1 MILENK
7 SAKRV
12 TKKNLIGSTKNFL
25 NSAQNTYTVPLN
37 TFYLVGFNPTVTDY
51 VTVKGDYELELNAT
65 ANNRDIRM
73 IVSAKPN
80 TFYKPSCDTNA
91 DVHLFYL
98 DANRTVITQSYNT
111 ISGGLTGKTPSN
123 CMYIAFALT
132 NRGLGTGTYYFRN
145 WQLEEVTVSNASATP
160 FEQYLEVNK
169 TFTGTPKKNL
179 IPDWNSSRWFEDSTV
194 AGGKVTVDTD
204 NPYKMTLKLDQ
215 PAQARLVHIPVELG
229 KAYTFSFGNITG
241 LYRLYKRKQTA
252 HGGTV
257 LVQDSTPKPFTF
269 VVDAEYGGWV
279 TLRVTQGVTGT
290 FSFENLQ
297 LEEGWYPTSFDP
309 YMELNNSASLTPK
322 RNMLNPQAWV
332 SGRIFDTAFKSQN
345 GYRLNGDNLIIM
357 SDINGMVSQVVD
369 VEPNTIYT
377 VFHDSDNDGSRGIY
391 VYSTSGVDLTPSVK
405 ISPNVFNSG
414 SNTKVIIGMY
424 KSTSANN
431 LPEIEIVKPMMV
443 KASVKVPFEPFK
455 FVNKADTLVP
465 KTNICPPLKYWSRT
479 DGNAVILSDYEGEIN
494 PVSNYTGFKYSSS
507 LGLKRDTLYTLSIDE
522 ITPGATCFLAYLDSG
537 GTNRY
542 TTVNSDSLVRTFSIP
557 SSAQYYWMEM
567 HFQTN
572 RGKARFKNFM
582 LQEGTIQRPFEPL
595 EMVKEEKEILRK
607 AVYRNYSFN
616 YKRESVEVLDGLQ
629 YSINNPRIKNNG
641 LLIEE
646 GITNTV
652 SNSDQVSR
660 LRVVNNAYGQV
671 TYNHSLPKK
680 LVAQS
685 GSDTYSLQ
693 FEAKT
698 LGPASIPFRS
708 IVVGAQPPKDSWS
721 WRIYS
726 SDFSSNEI
734 EDLGN
739 GWSRYKKIFVIN
751 GSKGEYLQ
759 SFVKF
764 ICEVYDTDIDT
775 LIRNVQ
781 IEERISPSSYT
792 TGYRKNE
799 IVTIP
804 NTTGFID
811 STKGSIYSKFSYL
824 DLKYTMAISAFLFD
838 TTSSTRW
845 FCNYDSILGKFQV
858 VVNGLSLIQF
868 SKETLIEQ
876 DNELLIEWNGSN
888 MSVTLNG
895 VVQSASAGSSSAR
908 PDLGM
913 LTLGCRFTRDIG
925 WLNGIIKEFVIKDRN
940 GNPTYKI

>member
-1 MILENK
+1 MILNNK
-7 SAKRV
+7 
-12 TKKNLIGSTKNFL
+12 L
-25 NSAQNTYTVPLN
+25 
-37 TFYLVGFNPTVTDY
+37 
-51 VTVKGDYELELNAT
+51 
-65 ANNRDIRM
+65 
-73 IVSAKPN
+73 
-80 TFYKPSCDTNA
+80 
-91 DVHLFYL
+91 
-98 DANRTVITQSYNT
+98 ANR
-111 ISGGLTGKTPSN
+111 K
-123 CMYIAFALT
+123 
-132 NRGLGTGTYYFRN
+132 
-145 WQLEEVTVSNASATP
+145 
-160 FEQYLEVNK
+160 
-169 TFTGTPKKNL
+169 PKKNL
-179 IPDWNSSRWFEDSTV
+179 LPDFNKGGWFQDYT
-194 AGGKVTVDTD
+194 AIGGVMEVDES
-204 NPYKMTLKLDQ
+204 NPYKMKLTTDQ
-215 PAQARLVHIPVELG
+215 GAQARLVQIPVELG
-229 KAYTFSFGNITG
+229 KMYTLSLKACTG
-241 LYRLYKRKQTA
+241 LYRIYKGSLT
-252 HGGTV
+252 HHD
-257 LVQDSTPKPFTF
+257 DSKWLNKGYDQVGISFT
-269 VVDAEYGGWV
+269 VDASFNGFV
-279 TLRVTQGVTGT
+279 TLRLTAGSAGYYY
-290 FSFENLQ
+290 FENFQ
-297 LEEGWYPTSFDP
+297 LEEG
-309 YMELNNSASLTPK
+309 SASTEFEPYTEVNNVSKGIPKKNLVPKLSSSWFRNGNTSELIYLDDYTLEINPTGSYRYIAYKDIPVEIGKKYTVSGTVIGSTSTSVVRVFKTSDLSSGNIVARNGESFIVDSSYKGVVSIVLSNGDQLIKTTIKNWQLEEGAVTTEFEPYTLVSKKALLVPK
-322 RNMLNPQAWV
+322 RNMLNPKAWV

-369 VEPNTIYT
+369 VKPNTLYT

-414 SNTKVIIGMY
+414 YNTKVIIGMY
-424 KSTSANN
+424 KSTSAND

-443 KASVKVPFEPFK
+443 EGPVKVPFEPFHL
-455 FVNKADTLVP
+455 VNEADTLVP
-465 KTNICPPLKYWSRT
+465 KTNIAPPLKYWSRT

-507 LGLKRDTLYTLSIDE
+507 LGLKRDTIYTLSIDE

-542 TTVNSDSLVRTFSIP
+542 TTVNSDSLVKTFSIP

-595 EMVKEEKEILRK
+595 MMIKEEKEVLRK
-607 AVYRNYSFN
+607 AAYRNYAFS
-616 YKRESVEVLDGLQ
+616 YKRESVEILDGIQ
-629 YSINNPRIKNNG
+629 YSINNPRIKDNG

-680 LVAQS
+680 LVVQS
-685 GSDTYSLQ
+685 NSDTYSLQ
-693 FEAKT
+693 FEVKMIGT
-698 LGPASIPFRS
+698 ASIPFRS

-726 SDFSSNEI
+726 SDFSSDEI

-739 GWSRYKKIFVIN
+739 GWFRYKKTFTIN

-759 SFVKF
+759 SFIKF

-799 IVTIP
+799 IVAVP

-838 TTSSTRW
+838 TTSNTRW
-845 FCNYDSILGKFQV
+845 FCNYDSVLGKFQV

-868 SKETLIEQ
+868 SKETLREK
-876 DNELLIEWNGSN
+876 DNELLVEWNGSS

-895 VVQSASAGSSSAR
+895 VTQSASAGSSSAR
-908 PDLGM
+908 PDLGT

-925 WLNGIIKEFVIKDRN
+925 WLNGVIKEFVIKDRN
-940 GNPTYKI
+940 GNTTYKI